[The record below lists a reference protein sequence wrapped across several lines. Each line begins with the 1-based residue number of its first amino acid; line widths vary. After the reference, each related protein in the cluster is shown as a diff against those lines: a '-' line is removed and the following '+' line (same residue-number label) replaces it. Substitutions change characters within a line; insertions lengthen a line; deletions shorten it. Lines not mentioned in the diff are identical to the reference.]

1 MTRFALMPLILA
13 AILLGACGRDRAGVE
28 NQEPTAAHQVGPATA
43 GHLPSIRA
51 PQSYTADDLWK
62 AINGAADGFLAYGVQ
77 DVVIA
82 NYSQAGTGSEA
93 AVEIYQMKDALNVYG
108 KVLGR
113 AKPGQPIH
121 RRRKRGLFGRHDG
134 ELLEGHVLRRW
145 RASKPARGW
154 RPARRAVP
162 ARPFAA
168 MT

>member
-93 AVEIYQMKDALNVYG
+93 AVEIYQMKDALNAYG
-108 KVLGR
+108 KYSEERNPDNRFIDVGNEGYSGGTTVNFWKGTYFDAGVPRNRQGAGALHGVRCLQGR
-113 AKPGQPIH
+113 LPP
-121 RRRKRGLFGRHDG
+121 
-134 ELLEGHVLRRW
+134 
-145 RASKPARGW
+145 
-154 RPARRAVP
+154 
-162 ARPFAA
+162 
-168 MT
+168 